1 MMLFLGRFSSLTHMQ
16 NEQNLSLKK
25 HINLIKFFQFKIHK
39 NTKKKKIILMNIQN
53 NFSLKNYNTF
63 GIEAKANQFVSV
75 SSIEELKEVL
85 TQSDDIFILGGGSN
99 MLLTQNIE
107 KLVVHVNLKGR
118 EIVEQNDDFAIVKAQ
133 AGENWHEFV
142 LWCIAQNLGGI
153 ENLSL
158 IPGNV
163 GTTPIQNIGA
173 YGVEI
178 KDTMFSCEALN
189 LKTLEIET
197 FTNAQCKFE
206 YRESVFK
213 NELKNQYIITSVS
226 FKLTKKNHKVSTTYG
241 AIETELHHQNIK
253 NPTLK
258 DVSNAVIAIRQ
269 SKLPDPKELGNSGS
283 FFKNPVVPISV
294 YEKAKEKHPDIP
306 NYPVSETHVKVPA
319 GWLIEQAGFKGKR
332 FGDAGIHSKQ
342 ALVLVNYG
350 QATGSEIWSVAQ
362 HIQQT
367 VKEMFGIV
375 IEAEVNV
382 I

>member
-1 MMLFLGRFSSLTHMQ
+1 MQ
-16 NEQNLSLKK
+16 
-25 HINLIKFFQFKIHK
+25 
-39 NTKKKKIILMNIQN
+39 IQTD
-53 NFSLKNYNTF
+53 FSLKNYNTF
-63 GIEAKANQFVSV
+63 GIEAKAKAFVSV
-75 SSIEELKEVL
+75 ETLEDLKTVLKEN
-85 TQSDDIFILGGGSN
+85 QDIFILGGGSN
-99 MLLTQNIE
+99 MLLTQDIQ
-107 KLVVHVNLKGR
+107 KLVVHVNLKGKEVR
-118 EIVEQNDDFAIVKAQ
+118 KRNEDFAVVKAQ

-142 LWCIAQNLGGI
+142 LYCIEQNLGGI

-178 KDTMFSCEALN
+178 KDTMFSCDALN
-189 LKTLEIET
+189 LKSLEIET

-226 FKLTKKNHKVSTTYG
+226 FKLTKRNHKVSTTYG
-241 AIETELHHQNIK
+241 AIETELQHQNIQ

-283 FFKNPVVPISV
+283 FFKNPIIAKEA
-294 YEKAKEKHPDIP
+294 YEKAKALHPEMP
-306 NYPVSETHVKVPA
+306 HYVVSETEVKVPA

-332 FGDAGIHSKQ
+332 FGDAGVHKNQ

-350 QATGSEIWSVAQ
+350 TATGAEIVALSRN
-362 HIQQT
+362 IQQT
-367 VKEMFGIV
+367 ILEKFGIA
-375 IEAEVNV
+375 IEAEVN
-382 I
+382 II